1 MKKLLQALFLSY
13 ILLLTGYSEVE
24 LKKLSRITLKN
35 YFYSV
40 DFLQKSNSNNST
52 VDIYI
57 TIKYNLIKDNVIIF
71 LLGGL
76 NTMKLTKTNPQHES
90 LEVY

>member
-35 YFYSV
+35 YFYSA

-52 VDIYI
+52 VDLMSFR
-57 TIKYNLIKDNVIIF
+57 TVFENTLSLIF
-71 LLGGL
+71 YL
-76 NTMKLTKTNPQHES
+76 
-90 LEVY
+90 

>member
-40 DFLQKSNSNNST
+40 DFLQKSNSNRYT
-52 VDIYI
+52 D
-57 TIKYNLIKDNVIIF
+57 NLVIWH
-71 LLGGL
+71 
-76 NTMKLTKTNPQHES
+76 K
-90 LEVY
+90 

>member
-35 YFYSV
+35 YFYM
-40 DFLQKSNSNNST
+40 KSQYDL
-52 VDIYI
+52 VQ
-57 TIKYNLIKDNVIIF
+57 II
-71 LLGGL
+71 L
-76 NTMKLTKTNPQHES
+76 MQ
-90 LEVY
+90 

>member
-52 VDIYI
+52 VD
-57 TIKYNLIKDNVIIF
+57 LISFRTVFENTLSLIF
-71 LLGGL
+71 YL
-76 NTMKLTKTNPQHES
+76 
-90 LEVY
+90 